1 MPREGI
7 TYDQVA
13 TAADKITA
21 EGQRATIRAIRD
33 ALGTGSPNTIQR
45 HLAAWRAVHPQT
57 TGVVPELPEALVHAI
72 AAEIERAGARARA
85 DVETQLIEAQN
96 EAAELAKAGE
106 TLEAER
112 DELCDQVAQR
122 TLERDLAQGAA
133 AERAM
138 EIQGLKQ
145 DLERERK
152 LAEDAWREVATAVAR
167 AEAMTEKAA
176 EMRAELESLK
186 TALARSQQEAQ
197 ARAVELATAQAQA
210 EAAREAKDGALA
222 GLAVER
228 DRVRTLEALLTMERE
243 AKDAAVERE
252 AKARERAGIRQSSS
266 DS

>member
-13 TAADKITA
+13 TTADKITA

-57 TGVVPELPEALVHAI
+57 GGAAPELPEALVYAI
-72 AAEIERAGARARA
+72 ATEIERAGTRARA
-85 DVETQLIEAQN
+85 DVEAQLLEALN

-106 TLEAER
+106 ILETER

-122 TLERDLAQGAA
+122 TFERDLAQGAA

-152 LAEDAWREVATAVAR
+152 LAEDARREVATALTR

-176 EMRAELESLK
+176 EMRTEIENLK
-186 TALARSQQEAQ
+186 AALASSQQETQ
-197 ARAVELATAQAQA
+197 ARAVELATAQARA
-210 EAAREAKDGALA
+210 EAALA

-228 DRVRTLEALLTMERE
+228 DRVKALEAAVTAERE
-243 AKDAAVERE
+243 AW
-252 AKARERAGIRQSSS
+252 ARERAEAAQRKHSS
-266 DS
+266 DI